1 MNADMS
7 AYGLWSLVLI
17 NSVVFI
23 LFAYSFFKPRTPRDW
38 RSFSAFSAFSA
49 FLVALFAEMYGFPL
63 TIYFLSGWLQSRYPN
78 VDWFSHDAGH
88 LLEMMFGWKTN
99 PHFGPFHIL
108 SFAFIGGGFILI
120 SAAWKVLYD
129 AQKRRA
135 LATAGPY
142 SYVRH
147 PQYVG
152 FISVM
157 FGFLMQWPTLL
168 TLAMFPV
175 LVFMYVKLAKSEER
189 ETIAEFGDAYTAY
202 AANVPAFI
210 PWLRRFFGPSQARA
224 IVNRTTDK

>member
-38 RSFSAFSAFSA
+38 RSFSAFSA

-108 SFAFIGGGFILI
+108 SFVFIGGGFILI
-120 SAAWKVLYD
+120 SAAWRVLYS
-129 AQKRRA
+129 AQQRHT

-152 FISVM
+152 FILVM
-157 FGFLMQWPTLL
+157 FGFLVQWPTLL

-175 LVFMYVKLAKSEER
+175 LVFMYLKLARAEER
-189 ETIAEFGDAYTAY
+189 ETLVSFGDTYREYMAK
-202 AANVPAFI
+202 VPAFF
-210 PWLRRFFGPSQARA
+210 PRLDRWFTPSADQPGKTRQS
-224 IVNRTTDK
+224 